1 MKKLI
6 SEQQIREARNAGRF
20 RLEYDG
26 NNTLLTPQA
35 QTVARELQVELVDIS
50 APAGLSHGDMK
61 RVVEKVLEQLPSSK
75 YSRARIEE
83 VLKEV
88 LRQK

>member
-6 SEQQIREARNAGRF
+6 GEQQIREAREAGRF

-26 NNTLLTPQA
+26 AHTLLTPQA
-35 QTVARELQVELVDIS
+35 HSVAKELRVELVDI
-50 APAGLSHGDMK
+50 AVPAALSHGDMQ
-61 RVVEKVLEQLPSSK
+61 RVVEKVLEQLPARK